1 MNALLITV
9 CLGVARALVPPMA
22 APGDLTKLHLK
33 SGIATGAIMD
43 AFEQRQ
49 LDAVKTKERPVFSA
63 GDTINVAFEIIEG
76 ATTRVQNYAGV
87 VIKRSGGGFT
97 KTFTVRK
104 MSYGIGVERT
114 FPLYSPSLKDIEVLR
129 RGSVRRSRLYYLRA
143 LTGKSARIAEKVRG
157 LNYVMKQEAE
167 IKAKAEEK
175 IRLAEEAEA
184 AAAAAAAAAEAAE
197 EAEKAAAEKAA
208 AEAEAAA
215 EAAAAEAEAATAE
228 LEAEPEAAAEPDADA
243 GDDA

>member
-76 ATTRVQNYAGV
+76 ATTRVQNYSGV

-114 FPLYSPSLKDIEVLR
+114 FPLYSPSVKDIEVLR

-175 IRLAEEAEA
+175 IRLAEEA
-184 AAAAAAAAAEAAE
+184 AAEAAE